1 MYEDLETSM
10 KKKLPNIAIKLKEL
24 IDAVEKNDKWSWI
37 IQFIKFS
44 IVGVINTL
52 IDLGVYYFCLYVL
65 SFHYQLATFFGFLV
79 SVTNAYLLNGFF
91 VFSDG
96 RKKSFSENLKTYF
109 KTVAGYASTY
119 LLSAFLM
126 WLWVDVLGIPEGIAP
141 LLRLVI
147 TVPLNYVINK
157 FWTFKKKENA

>member
-1 MYEDLETSM
+1 M
-10 KKKLPNIAIKLKEL
+10 KKRLLNIAAKLKEL
-24 IDAVEKNDKWSWI
+24 IGKTEKHEKWGWI
-37 IQFIKFS
+37 VQFVKFS

-65 SFHYQLATFFGFLV
+65 SFHYQLATFFGFIV

-91 VFSDG
+91 VFADG
-96 RKKSFSENLKTYF
+96 GKKSFSENLKTYA

-119 LLSAFLM
+119 LLSVFLM
-126 WLWVDVLGIPEGIAP
+126 WLWVDVLLIPEGIAP
-141 LLRLVI
+141 LLRLVV
-147 TVPLNYVINK
+147 TVPLNFVINK

>member
-1 MYEDLETSM
+1 MN
-10 KKKLPNIAIKLKEL
+10 KKLPNIALRLKNLIKR
-24 IDAVEKNDKWSWI
+24 IEKHEKWGWI
-37 IQFIKFS
+37 VQFIKFS

-52 IDLGVYYFCLYVL
+52 IDLGVYYFCLYQL
-65 SFHYQLATFFGFLV
+65 SFHYQLATFFGFIV

-96 RKKSFSENLKTYF
+96 RKKTLLENLKAYA
-109 KTVAGYASTY
+109 KTVLGYASTY
-119 LLSAFLM
+119 LLSVFLM

-141 LLRLVI
+141 LLRLII

-157 FWTFKKKENA
+157 FWTFRKNKNG

>member
-1 MYEDLETSM
+1 M
-10 KKKLPNIAIKLKEL
+10 KKKLPNVAHELKKM
-24 IDAVEKNDKWSWI
+24 IDTVEKHEKWGWI
-37 IQFIKFS
+37 VQFVKFS

-52 IDLGVYYFCLYVL
+52 IDLGVYYFCLYVFD
-65 SFHYQLATFFGFLV
+65 FHYQLATFFGFIV

-96 RKKSFSENLKTYF
+96 RGKNFSENLKTYF

-119 LLSAFLM
+119 LLSVFLM
-126 WLWVDVLGIPEGIAP
+126 WLWVDALHIPEGIAP

>member
-1 MYEDLETSM
+1 M
-10 KKKLPNIAIKLKEL
+10 KKRLLNVAEKLKEL
-24 IDAVEKNDKWSWI
+24 IVRIERHEKWGWI
-37 IQFIKFS
+37 VQFIKFS

-65 SFHYQLATFFGFLV
+65 AFHYQLATFFGFIV

-96 RKKSFSENLKTYF
+96 RGKGFSENLKTYL

-119 LLSAFLM
+119 LLSVFLM

-157 FWTFKKKENA
+157 FWTFKKKEKQ